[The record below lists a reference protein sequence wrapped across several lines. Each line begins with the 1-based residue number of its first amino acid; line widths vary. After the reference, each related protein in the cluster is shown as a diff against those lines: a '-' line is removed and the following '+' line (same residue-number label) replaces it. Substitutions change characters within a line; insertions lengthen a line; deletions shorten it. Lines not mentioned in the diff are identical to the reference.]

1 MKDPQRVRIGAQ
13 GMFCQHCGRILPVHF
28 PIEIEVL
35 AAMAKAFSKS
45 HAYCRPDESGATEMA
60 AAEKESKP

>member
-1 MKDPQRVRIGAQ
+1 MKYPKHIRIGAQ

-45 HAYCRPDESGATEMA
+45 HAYCRPDESGAPEMA